1 MSRAIPLLLFVVL
14 AAVASL
20 HAYWALGGLWPGKD
34 EADLVR
40 HVIGEPR
47 RTRMPPVWI
56 TWSVVAAS
64 LVAAVWPLVAA
75 GLVPMPLPDGLVR
88 GGAALIGVVFLLR
101 GIAGYTPAWRR
112 GHAAEPFARRDRRLF
127 SPLCLALAAG
137 YGTLVVAAGA
147 A

>member
-1 MSRAIPLLLFVVL
+1 MSRAIAVLLSLVL
-14 AAVASL
+14 AAVALL

-47 RTRMPPVWI
+47 RTRMPPAWL
-56 TWSVVAAS
+56 TWSVVAAI
-64 LVAAVWPLVAA
+64 LVAAVWPLFAA
-75 GLVPMPLPDGLVR
+75 GLVPAPIPSALVLAV
-88 GGAALIGVVFLLR
+88 AALIGIVFLVR

-127 SPLCLALAAG
+127 SPLCLLLAAG
-137 YGTLVVAAGA
+137 YGTLVVAGGSA
-147 A
+147 

>member
-1 MSRAIPLLLFVVL
+1 MSRAIAILLFVVL
-14 AAVASL
+14 GAVALL

-56 TWSVVAAS
+56 TWGVVAAI
-64 LVAAVWPLVAA
+64 LVAAVWPLFAA
-75 GLVPMPLPDGLVR
+75 GLVAPPVPSALVL
-88 GGAALIGVVFLLR
+88 GVAALIGVVFLLR
-101 GIAGYTPAWRR
+101 GVAGYTPAWRR

-127 SPLCLALAAG
+127 SPLCLLLAAG
-137 YGTLVVAAGA
+137 YGALVVSGGIA
-147 A
+147 

>member
-1 MSRAIPLLLFVVL
+1 MSRAIALLLFVVL
-14 AAVASL
+14 AAVALL

-40 HVIGEPR
+40 RVIGEPR
-47 RTRMPPVWI
+47 RTRMPAAWI
-56 TWSVVAAS
+56 TWGVVAAV
-64 LVAAVWPLVAA
+64 LVAAVWPLFAA
-75 GLVPMPLPDGLVR
+75 GLVPAPIRGVLVL
-88 GGAALIGVVFLLR
+88 GVAALIGLVFLAR

-127 SPLCLALAAG
+127 SPLCLLLAAG
-137 YGTLVVAAGA
+137 YGTLAVAGGA